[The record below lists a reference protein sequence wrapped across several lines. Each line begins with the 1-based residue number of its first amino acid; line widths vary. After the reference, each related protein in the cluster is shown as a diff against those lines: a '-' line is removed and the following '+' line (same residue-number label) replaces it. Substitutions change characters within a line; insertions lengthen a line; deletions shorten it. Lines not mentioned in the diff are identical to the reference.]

1 MLLKCVIQAEYYD
14 GVNKEDTPEQYLF
27 SRNVIYMNVMIDMM
41 ENKIFANNGSSIV
54 LYTTDDGN
62 TQLEV
67 KFEKDTVWLTQSQIA
82 ELFGRYRTVIT
93 RHIRNIFKEGGLDE
107 NITCAKFAHKGTD
120 QDQTYET
127 NSAHQGQGACP
138 CWVSSVPTWGK
149 HRARFPKIY
158 CACPWLIFLF
168 SAN

>member
-1 MLLKCVIQAEYYD
+1 MLLKCVIQAGYYD
-14 GVNKEDTPEQYLF
+14 GVNKEDTPEQYLC
-27 SRNVIYMNVMIDMM
+27 SRNVIYMNVMIEVM

-54 LYTTDDGN
+54 LYTTNDGN

-67 KFEKDTVWLTQSQIA
+67 KLE
-82 ELFGRYRTVIT
+82 
-93 RHIRNIFKEGGLDE
+93 E
-107 NITCAKFAHKGTD
+107 NITCAKFAHMGTD